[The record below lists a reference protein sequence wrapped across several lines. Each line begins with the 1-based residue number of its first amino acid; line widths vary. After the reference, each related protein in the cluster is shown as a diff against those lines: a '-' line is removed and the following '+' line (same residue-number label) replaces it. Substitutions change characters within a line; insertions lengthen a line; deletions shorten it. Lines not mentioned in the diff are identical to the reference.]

1 MLGLIVVISL
11 TVSSQVLA
19 TRHPSTGLCFCELC
33 VPWALCTVGPVYR
46 GPCVPWALCTVGPV
60 YRGPCVPVSYVHWT
74 GGEPP
79 AIMRP
84 MRITLIRH
92 AN

>member
-19 TRHPSTGLCFCELC
+19 TGHPSTGLCFCELC
-33 VPWALCTVGPVYR
+33 VLWALCTVGPVYC
-46 GPCVPWALCTVGPV
+46 GPCVLWALRT
-60 YRGPCVPVSYVHWT
+60 VSYVYWT

-84 MRITLIRH
+84 MRITLIRN